1 MNKLSKRPIISYD
14 QSNQQEGSFLKQVQ
28 LRTNLFQMS
37 NTINTKNDVQQQ
49 IIIYHYSIKII
60 PSTCIRVKKLLWQ
73 ARELLQ
79 NVYGRNF
86 ISNQEIYSF
95 KKVEENQ
102 KIYIEIENIIYCLK
116 IFYRREIE
124 LNLTESNQINQNK
137 TLQKKISSLAI
148 QSISAIYKSVYKQFQ
163 KDILKQT
170 GLAKN
175 DCKQLDHYNFQCFF
189 REQINYRANLNEA
202 ILSDQNLSSLLKDV
216 KNQKNVEDIILGK
229 YVRMKHQ
236 LNKLYQIQR
245 IDYTKNPL
253 STFYCA
259 KYKQNMTF
267 QKYYKERYNLEII
280 DLNQPLFVVNIKK
293 QSIQPIDQHIKY
305 QEIYLIPEFCL
316 IFFQLKPQKF
326 NKIKQIQVNLR
337 QKIYYLKFL
346 QKLQHETGIQI
357 SKESCTV
364 NAYALNPPKLIFQK
378 NKKFIDLKNS
388 KTNFNISNQILSNIS
403 FKEWIFIYPKSDAN
417 LCLQLS
423 QQIQEQGQVLG
434 IRIPQPTMIQ
444 MKRHNLSDGI
454 NLLENYFLVNQVPQ
468 FILSYVNFNHP
479 RQQTFYQELKLY
491 LYATVAIEHQH
502 FNDDFSCHKN
512 KNAAIS
518 SLIIQI
524 ASKLGYP
531 LWQTHIPN
539 QIFNKTMIIAIAVEQ
554 KTLHLNKQQQMIAV
568 VTTIS
573 KDFTQ
578 MHSEIFFNEI
588 QNGPISILSKII
600 LSSIKNYVL
609 NTKQLPDQIII
620 YRQGLIEPSL
630 QIEKESIINGFRLF
644 KEDYQPK
651 FAYFCVS
658 QSKKQQIFSQSDQ
671 KMDITGSVIPLV
683 QNNQVKFEFFL
694 CSKII
699 QEGFSIPTRYSCLYD
714 DTLISQEQHWQF
726 TYYQCFNYFNFQ
738 GALKIPAQL
747 KYACKLLKFRKYVM
761 EIDPSKDL
769 KQSFYYI

>member
-49 IIIYHYSIKII
+49 IIIYHY
-60 PSTCIRVKKLLWQ
+60 T
-73 ARELLQ
+73 
-79 NVYGRNF
+79 
-86 ISNQEIYSF
+86 
-95 KKVEENQ
+95 
-102 KIYIEIENIIYCLK
+102 
-116 IFYRREIE
+116 
-124 LNLTESNQINQNK
+124 
-137 TLQKKISSLAI
+137 I

-683 QNNQVKFEFFL
+683 LAYQQDIHAYMMILQSHK
-694 CSKII
+694 S
-699 QEGFSIPTRYSCLYD
+699 SIGNLLITNASI
-714 DTLISQEQHWQF
+714 TLIFKEHQRYQHNLNMLVSYQNLENMLWKLIHPKTQSKAF
-726 TYYQCFNYFNFQ
+726 TIFENFN
-738 GALKIPAQL
+738 LK
-747 KYACKLLKFRKYVM
+747 
-761 EIDPSKDL
+761 
-769 KQSFYYI
+769 